1 MGSGRED
8 QAAASSPT
16 FSTAAAAAPEEPLL
30 GTAAFALADLLPPRR
45 IQEPKHFSSF
55 LVSSSTPKLTSRSQG
70 AAAWTC
76 WGKNAG
82 DTLLV
87 LSSFPPAG
95 FTPGMC
101 RMTTAPLETA
111 VRNCMY
117 LPANASRCCRIC
129 IALVLGGFLQR
140 LFGWR
145 CWFTGLRRCV
155 HLENVS
161 LFATRQVRTVQ
172 THTRA
177 QTHLCARSFVMTA
190 PS

>member
-1 MGSGRED
+1 MAGSWTRRSGGR
-8 QAAASSPT
+8 QLST
-16 FSTAAAAAPEEPLL
+16 FSTAAAAAPEESSL
-30 GTAAFALADLLPPRR
+30 GTAAFALADLLAPRR
-45 IQEPKHFSSF
+45 IQEPNHFSTFS
-55 LVSSSTPKLTSRSQG
+55 VSSSAPKLTSRSQG

-76 WGKNAG
+76 WGKNVG
-82 DTLLV
+82 DALLV

-117 LPANASRCCRIC
+117 LPAHASRSCRIR
-129 IALVLGGFLQR
+129 ITLVLRGFLQR
-140 LFGWR
+140 SFDDWR
-145 CWFTGLRRCV
+145 CWFTGLRRCL

-161 LFATRQVRTVQ
+161 LLATRQVRTVQ

-177 QTHLCARSFVMTA
+177 RKPTSVHKALQ
-190 PS
+190 

>member
-45 IQEPKHFSSF
+45 IQEPNHFSSF

-140 LFGWR
+140 SFGWR
-145 CWFTGLRRCV
+145 CGFKKM
-155 HLENVS
+155 
-161 LFATRQVRTVQ
+161 
-172 THTRA
+172 RA
-177 QTHLCARSFVMTA
+177 
-190 PS
+190 P